1 MVLCRDYQFSTRRA
15 CGLIGFSRSS
25 NEYRG
30 RPDRHARIR
39 ERLVTLSGKHRRYG
53 YRMLHAKLGQEGF
66 KVNVKVVE
74 RLYREERLTLR
85 RRNRKK
91 IPKGVREGA
100 WCPIAANQRWSLDF
114 TMDALANG
122 RKFRTV
128 NLKDDCTRECP
139 AIDVAL
145 SIPGSRVVEML
156 ERVARERGYPDV
168 LTVDNGPELRGRA
181 LDGWADDHGVQLY
194 FIDPGKPTQNA
205 YIESFNGRFREECLN
220 LNWFTSLAEAER
232 IIEDWRIDYNQNRP
246 HSSLNYQT
254 PEEFAANRPFHKP
267 QWAATLELSERLR
280 ATAHCS
286 RRRIMARASPLCFR
300 SHQMLIGLLRS
311 RHGSWTVPGDVR
323 ELLDLEKLVS
333 SAVRQAGGPA
343 LGPD

>member
-39 ERLVTLSGKHRRYG
+39 EQLVTLSGKHRRYG

-128 NLKDDCTRECP
+128 NLKDDCTRHINKIRI
-139 AIDVAL
+139 AKHA
-145 SIPGSRVVEML
+145 SIE
-156 ERVARERGYPDV
+156 
-168 LTVDNGPELRGRA
+168 TFK
-181 LDGWADDHGVQLY
+181 AD
-194 FIDPGKPTQNA
+194 
-205 YIESFNGRFREECLN
+205 
-220 LNWFTSLAEAER
+220 LA
-232 IIEDWRIDYNQNRP
+232 RID
-246 HSSLNYQT
+246 
-254 PEEFAANRPFHKP
+254 
-267 QWAATLELSERLR
+267 
-280 ATAHCS
+280 
-286 RRRIMARASPLCFR
+286 
-300 SHQMLIGLLRS
+300 
-311 RHGSWTVPGDVR
+311 R
-323 ELLDLEKLVS
+323 EHEKLVDAICDGVPETKVKDRMIS
-333 SAVRQAGGPA
+333 LEAQQRELEDKLVNCKDDPVLFHPNMSAVYRQQVSHLAKALNDLNGCTEAAEILRSLIDRITITSDSRTGLLAVDLEGGLAGNLSLSQTNKKMSPP
-343 LGPD
+343 LLKTTFRN

>member
-194 FIDPGKPTQNA
+194 WNVEISVELDSIFGDLGQCLSDCKKICCLEIGQDEWPWEKYLAEFDALKTNYQQYISEYNGGRKNTVGVNDISIIALAKTLGLPVMSMEKPTT
-205 YIESFNGRFREECLN
+205 N
-220 LNWFTSLAEAER
+220 LA
-232 IIEDWRIDYNQNRP
+232 
-246 HSSLNYQT
+246 
-254 PEEFAANRPFHKP
+254 
-267 QWAATLELSERLR
+267 SEKRLR
-280 ATAHCS
+280 
-286 RRRIMARASPLCFR
+286 IP
-300 SHQMLIGLLRS
+300 
-311 RHGSWTVPGDVR
+311 DVCV
-323 ELLDLEKLVS
+323 LEKVILSV
-333 SAVRQAGGPA
+333 VI
-343 LGPD
+343 

>member
-1 MVLCRDYQFSTRRA
+1 MRKSRFSEEQIVRIIQEYAAGAKVSELCR
-15 CGLIGFSRSS
+15 
-25 NEYRG
+25 
-30 RPDRHARIR
+30 
-39 ERLVTLSGKHRRYG
+39 KHGMSDATFY
-53 YRMLHAKLGQEGF
+53 K
-66 KVNVKVVE
+66 E

-181 LDGWADDHGVQLY
+181 LDGWADDHGVQRRCCMDQT
-194 FIDPGKPTQNA
+194 IVA
-205 YIESFNGRFREECLN
+205 S
-220 LNWFTSLAEAER
+220 
-232 IIEDWRIDYNQNRP
+232 RP
-246 HSSLNYQT
+246 Y
-254 PEEFAANRPFHKP
+254 P
-267 QWAATLELSERLR
+267 
-280 ATAHCS
+280 
-286 RRRIMARASPLCFR
+286 
-300 SHQMLIGLLRS
+300 
-311 RHGSWTVPGDVR
+311 
-323 ELLDLEKLVS
+323 
-333 SAVRQAGGPA
+333 
-343 LGPD
+343 

>member
-168 LTVDNGPELRGRA
+168 LTVDSGPELRGRA

-267 QWAATLELSERLR
+267 QWAATLELSEGSAPPPWLCRNTMISRMIFCSAQASVMRL
-280 ATAHCS
+280 
-286 RRRIMARASPLCFR
+286 ARTRPMPVTS
-300 SHQMLIGLLRS
+300 RS
-311 RHGSWTVPGDVR
+311 RSGSASMMSNTFSPNA
-323 ELLDLEKLVS
+323 LTIF
-333 SAVRQAGGPA
+333 PA
-343 LGPD
+343 

>member
-100 WCPIAANQRWSLDF
+100 WCPIWL
-114 TMDALANG
+114 
-122 RKFRTV
+122 
-128 NLKDDCTRECP
+128 
-139 AIDVAL
+139 
-145 SIPGSRVVEML
+145 
-156 ERVARERGYPDV
+156 
-168 LTVDNGPELRGRA
+168 
-181 LDGWADDHGVQLY
+181 
-194 FIDPGKPTQNA
+194 
-205 YIESFNGRFREECLN
+205 
-220 LNWFTSLAEAER
+220 
-232 IIEDWRIDYNQNRP
+232 
-246 HSSLNYQT
+246 QT
-254 PEEFAANRPFHKP
+254 PPTSGGAWTSPWMRSP
-267 QWAATLELSERLR
+267 
-280 ATAHCS
+280 TA
-286 RRRIMARASPLCFR
+286 
-300 SHQMLIGLLRS
+300 G
-311 RHGSWTVPGDVR
+311 
-323 ELLDLEKLVS
+323 S
-333 SAVRQAGGPA
+333 SAPSI
-343 LGPD
+343 